1 MSETNSIASSALFQ
15 FQNRSVREPSAR
27 EAGSGGKGI
36 DRGSELY
43 AQCQEF
49 ESIFVKMMLKTM
61 RDSVQKSGLV
71 DGGMAEDVF
80 KDMLYDEYAL
90 SMSRN
95 ASFGIADQIYLQLNS
110 VPASAAA
117 YEAGSA
123 G

>member
-1 MSETNSIASSALFQ
+1 
-15 FQNRSVREPSAR
+15 
-27 EAGSGGKGI
+27 
-36 DRGSELY
+36 
-43 AQCQEF
+43 
-49 ESIFVKMMLKTM
+49 MMLKTM